1 MDQFNFEDIKV
12 LFPQRTKQVRQRKPK
27 VDLNRGEVRRRI
39 EDIHEQQQFD
49 KEWEF

>member
-1 MDQFNFEDIKV
+1 MDQFNFEDFKF
-12 LFPQRTKQVRQRKPK
+12 LFPQRAKQVRPRKHK

-39 EDIHEQQQFD
+39 EDIREQQQFD